1 MPPNSELNKLQIP
14 PTPAT
19 GFTTGTAVPNTPGV
33 GYYYLTVDV
42 TLSADKKTAT
52 HVIV

>member
-1 MPPNSELNKLQIP
+1 MPPSSENNKLKVP
-14 PTPAT
+14 PTPLQ
-19 GFTTGTAVPNTPGV
+19 NTFLDTNA
-33 GYYYLTVDV
+33 YYYLKVDV